1 MPNRTFEVS
10 VQENKANTVIY
21 DLEVWVLFEHQTE
34 LWKCVFHS
42 SANQL
47 LDYYLIILQSVEQY
61 FNVSD
66 PVFEIVQGDE
76 INKFSINQTSKEL
89 RVGSQALDR
98 EQRAQHTVIIELLSN
113 GINRGFARVCFIN
126 FIINFS

>member
-1 MPNRTFEVS
+1 MNIGNVYFIPLLR
-10 VQENKANTVIY
+10 
-21 DLEVWVLFEHQTE
+21 L
-34 LWKCVFHS
+34 
-42 SANQL
+42 L

-76 INKFSINQTSKEL
+76 INKFIINQTSKEL

-98 EQRAQHTVIIELLSN
+98 EQRAQHIVIIELLSN

-126 FIINFS
+126 FIFNFS

>member
-1 MPNRTFEVS
+1 MGTKLNIGNVYFIPLP
-10 VQENKANTVIY
+10 K
-21 DLEVWVLFEHQTE
+21 L
-34 LWKCVFHS
+34 
-42 SANQL
+42 L

-66 PVFEIVQGDE
+66 PVFEIVHGDE
-76 INKFSINQTSKEL
+76 INKFIINQTSKEL

-98 EQRAQHTVIIELLSN
+98 EQRAQHIVIIELLSN

-126 FIINFS
+126 FIFNFS